1 MKRFKKIYA
10 EITNVC
16 NLSCSFCAKT
26 VREPR
31 FMKVEE
37 FSFLL
42 NEVKPYTDY
51 LYLHL
56 MGEPLLHPKLKELLG
71 LCEKNGIKV
80 NITTNGVL
88 VSRVKDILV
97 NSPALRKVAF
107 SIHSFEANNC
117 NGVLES
123 YIREICA
130 FINEAKDTRLICEL
144 RLWNGDSE
152 SRSGENA
159 LNEAVLNLFAREL
172 AIQIPTGENLQ
183 GSIKLRERL
192 FLNFAE
198 IFDWPDHER
207 PDTEESVFC
216 YGLRDHIGI
225 LADGTVVPCCL
236 DHNGSLA
243 LGNLLTTPLAEIL
256 SSERARK
263 IYDGFSS
270 RKAAEPLCSR
280 CGYARRF

>member
-1 MKRFKKIYA
+1 M
-10 EITNVC
+10 C

-26 VREPR
+26 VRAPR
-31 FMKVEE
+31 FMRTEE

-56 MGEPLLHPKLKELLG
+56 MGEPLLHPQLKELLE
-71 LCEKNGIKV
+71 LCQKSGIKV

-88 VSRVKDILV
+88 IGQVREILLH
-97 NSPALRKVAF
+97 SAALRKVAF
-107 SIHSFEANNC
+107 SIHSFEANGS
-117 NGVLES
+117 NGSLEN
-123 YIREICA
+123 YIHEICA
-130 FINEAKDTRLICEL
+130 FIKETKNTQLICEL

-152 SRSGENA
+152 SRLGENA
-159 LNEAVLNLFAREL
+159 LNEAVLNLLVREL
-172 AIQIPTGENLQ
+172 AIQIPTVENLQ
-183 GSIKLRERL
+183 GSLMLRERL

-236 DHNGSLA
+236 DHNGSLT
-243 LGNLLTTPLAEIL
+243 LGNLFVTPLADIL

-263 IYDGFSS
+263 ICDGFSS
-270 RKAAEPLCSR
+270 RRAAEPLCSR

>member
-16 NLSCSFCAKT
+16 NLSCTFCAKT

-31 FMKVEE
+31 FMQAEE
-37 FSFLL
+37 FSLLL
-42 NEVKPYTDY
+42 NQVAPYTEY

-56 MGEPLLHPKLKELLG
+56 MGEPLLHPQLKELLE
-71 LCEKNGIKV
+71 LCEKSGIKV

-88 VSRVKDILV
+88 VGRVKDTLL
-97 NSPALRKVAF
+97 NSRALRKVAF
-107 SIHSFEANNC
+107 SIHSFEANSDT
-117 NGVLES
+117 GSLES
-123 YIREICA
+123 YIREICVL
-130 FINEAKDTRLICEL
+130 IEEAKNTPLICEL

-152 SRSGENA
+152 SRLGKNT
-159 LNEAVLNLFAREL
+159 LNETVLNLFAHEL
-172 AIQIPTGENLQ
+172 GIQMPTGENLR
-183 GSIKLRERL
+183 GSFKLRERL
-192 FLNFAE
+192 FINFAE

-207 PDTEESVFC
+207 EDTEESVFC

-243 LGNLLTTPLAEIL
+243 LGNLFMTPLSEIL
-256 SSERARK
+256 ASARAKK

>member
-26 VREPR
+26 AREPR
-31 FMKVEE
+31 FMQVDE

-56 MGEPLLHPKLKELLG
+56 MGEPLLHPQLKDLLG
-71 LCEKNGIKV
+71 LCEKSGIRV

-88 VSRVKDILV
+88 VGPAKEILLH
-97 NSPALRKVAF
+97 SPALRKVAF
-107 SIHSFEANNC
+107 SIHSFEANSC

-123 YIREICA
+123 YIHEICA
-130 FINEAKDTRLICEL
+130 FIKEAKDTPIICEL
-144 RLWNGDSE
+144 RLWNGDSA
-152 SRSGENA
+152 SRSGENV
-159 LNEAVLNLFAREL
+159 LNETVLDLIAHEL
-172 AIQIPTGENLQ
+172 AIKIPAGDNLQ
-183 GSIKLRERL
+183 GSLKLRERV

-198 IFDWPDHER
+198 IFDWPDHGR
-207 PDTEESVFC
+207 PDKEEAVFC
-216 YGLRDHIGI
+216 YGLRDHVGI

-236 DHNGSLA
+236 DHDGCLA

-256 SSERARK
+256 SSQRARK

-270 RKAAEPLCSR
+270 RKAAEALCSR